1 MLPICVRP
9 ERVWPKLSSIQGI
22 RANLVYIVSLR
33 QKWNILW
40 QKLTFI
46 ELSITFL
53 PQEKE
58 LLESSI
64 QRLIHEKNKIDS
76 SNQSS
81 EELTAQIL
89 QNIDFKQAEDLLKAN
104 QIQQLKSDESSEPM
118 VVVDLNENIKKDIL
132 FHAKF
137 LLKVSIK
144 LHYH

>member
-1 MLPICVRP
+1 MF
-9 ERVWPKLSSIQGI
+9 
-22 RANLVYIVSLR
+22 
-33 QKWNILW
+33 W

-104 QIQQLKSDESSEPM
+104 ELKQLKSDESSEPM

-144 LHYH
+144 IH

>member
-1 MLPICVRP
+1 MAGFKKYRN
-9 ERVWPKLSSIQGI
+9 EM
-22 RANLVYIVSLR
+22 
-33 QKWNILW
+33 LW

-64 QRLIHEKNKIDS
+64 QRLIHEKNING

-104 QIQQLKSDESSEPM
+104 QLQQLKSDEPGDSM
-118 VVVDLNENIKKDIL
+118 IVLDLNENIKKDIL

-144 LHYH
+144 SHQH

>member
-1 MLPICVRP
+1 MFDMAGFKKYRN
-9 ERVWPKLSSIQGI
+9 EM
-22 RANLVYIVSLR
+22 
-33 QKWNILW
+33 LW

-64 QRLIHEKNKIDS
+64 QRLIHEKNING

-104 QIQQLKSDESSEPM
+104 QLQQLKSDEPGDPM
-118 VVVDLNENIKKDIL
+118 IVLDLNENIKKDIL

-144 LHYH
+144 LHQH

>member
-1 MLPICVRP
+1 MI
-9 ERVWPKLSSIQGI
+9 
-22 RANLVYIVSLR
+22 
-33 QKWNILW
+33 
-40 QKLTFI
+40 FI

-64 QRLIHEKNKIDS
+64 QRLIHEKNKIDL

-81 EELTAQIL
+81 EDLTAQIL

-104 QIQQLKSDESSEPM
+104 QLQQLKSDESSETM
-118 VVVDLNENIKKDIL
+118 VVVDLNENTKKDIL

>member
-1 MLPICVRP
+1 MLPICVRT
-9 ERVWPKLSSIQGI
+9 ERVWPKLPSIQSI

-76 SNQSS
+76 NNQSS

-104 QIQQLKSDESSEPM
+104 QIQQLKSDESSETM

>member
-9 ERVWPKLSSIQGI
+9 ERVWPKLSSIQSI

-76 SNQSS
+76 NNQSS

-104 QIQQLKSDESSEPM
+104 QIQQLKSDESSETM